1 MRCLGAAPLL
11 LAFPAEAVL
20 GGVTPAPDMLQ
31 LFAEG
36 ATAAGQGSASGA
48 ARPRQPG
55 SDRARTGRR
64 VSLVAEEMGRLKVPV
79 SVSGTPRREQLSALR
94 DALTEGPVPA

>member
-36 ATAAGQGSASGA
+36 ATAAGQGSAA
-48 ARPRQPG
+48 ARLAPG
-55 SDRARTGRR
+55 SRARIVRAQG
-64 VSLVAEEMGRLKVPV
+64 VACPWW
-79 SVSGTPRREQLSALR
+79 LR
-94 DALTEGPVPA
+94 KWVA